1 MQLFRS
7 KRLASVNKTTSMK
20 CYKPVRIGTRD
31 ISLNPFIKSPLGDLG
46 VKIETIARLTLI
58 KESLLF

>member
-1 MQLFRS
+1 
-7 KRLASVNKTTSMK
+7 MK
-20 CYKPVRIGTRD
+20 CYKPVRVGTRD

-58 KESLLF
+58 KAKSLLF